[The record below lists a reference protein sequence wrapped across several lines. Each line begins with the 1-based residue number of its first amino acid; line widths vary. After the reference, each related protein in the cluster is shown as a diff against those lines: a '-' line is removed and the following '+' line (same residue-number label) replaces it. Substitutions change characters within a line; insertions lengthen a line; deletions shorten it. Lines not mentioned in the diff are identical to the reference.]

1 MDALQILEQDHRK
14 VKILF
19 REIKDANDPSKK
31 KELFDKIDGELETHT
46 HIEETVFYPQSKK
59 KTH

>member
-19 REIKDANDPSKK
+19 REVKDANDPDKK
-31 KELFDKIDGELETHT
+31 KALFDKIDGELETHT
-46 HIEETVFYPQSKK
+46 HIEETVFYPRSRK

>member
-19 REIKDANDPSKK
+19 REVKDANDPGKK

-46 HIEETVFYPQSKK
+46 HIEETVFYPQLRKK
-59 KTH
+59 RR